1 MQFAETFKRLRIK
14 SGKSRYKLA
23 QYSGL
28 SEPYILRLESGERT
42 NPSRDVVMMLGTA
55 LAQGVPS
62 IEIWDI
68 DALMLSADYAPLR
81 RRGEGGSGAAPGAEA
96 VAEPSAVFHVHPIQR
111 REALASDRGRLAG
124 DVHVV
129 LRHEQRR
136 VTQVLFQQEHVAAV
150 EQKMGR
156 IGMPQEMD
164 VQPRDTG
171 GLGQPSRKGADT
183 VRSQRVPVYGQEE
196 GIDAGMSGL
205 GPEMVVV
212 VEELSLIHISE
223 PTRPY

>member
-55 LAQGVPS
+55 LAQGVSS

-81 RRGEGGSGAAPGAEA
+81 RRGEGSGAAPGAE
-96 VAEPSAVFHVHPIQR
+96 
-111 REALASDRGRLAG
+111 
-124 DVHVV
+124 
-129 LRHEQRR
+129 
-136 VTQVLFQQEHVAAV
+136 
-150 EQKMGR
+150 
-156 IGMPQEMD
+156 
-164 VQPRDTG
+164 
-171 GLGQPSRKGADT
+171 
-183 VRSQRVPVYGQEE
+183 
-196 GIDAGMSGL
+196 
-205 GPEMVVV
+205 GPED
-212 VEELSLIHISE
+212 SSI
-223 PTRPY
+223 

>member
-1 MQFAETFKRLRIK
+1 MRS
-14 SGKSRYKLA
+14 SGVGIY
-23 QYSGL
+23 
-28 SEPYILRLESGERT
+28 PT
-42 NPSRDVVMMLGTA
+42 VH
-55 LAQGVPS
+55 
-62 IEIWDI
+62 
-68 DALMLSADYAPLR
+68 
-81 RRGEGGSGAAPGAEA
+81 APGAEA

-124 DVHVV
+124 DVHIV
-129 LRHEQRR
+129 LHHEQRR

-212 VEELSLIHISE
+212 VERDRWQAPPKATMRSLEPLPSTLTYLSSMWT
-223 PTRPY
+223 PTSSR